1 MAGLGRLIPSA
12 RSLMVFEAAAR
23 CGSCGAAAR
32 EFNVTQPS
40 VSRSIAQLEG
50 HLGLAL
56 FSRGARGLTLTEEGK
71 TLYRAVNE
79 GFERVEGA
87 LAAIVAARTQKH
99 VVELSLSTAFV
110 THWFIPRMQRFH
122 RDFPTVDLRFQL
134 ISGTLRGPL
143 GNVDLAM
150 RMQPG
155 EDSDCHAWEFAPE
168 LVLPVCSAA
177 YLREHG
183 PLEEGSTGP
192 HTLLLFA
199 DPLQDFARYWGP
211 LATPHGAGHASIA
224 FSDYAVVLQAAMNGQ
239 GIALGWVS
247 AVSHALGQGTL
258 VPASSRRVA
267 TGRAYHLMAPRGRP
281 LKDITLAIRDWL
293 SVEMRADIVRIPHL
307 LGS

>member
-12 RSLMVFEAAAR
+12 RSLLVFEAAAR

-40 VSRSIAQLEG
+40 VSRSIAQLET
-50 HLGLAL
+50 HLGLLL
-56 FSRGARGLTLTEEGK
+56 FSRNANGLVLTEEGK
-71 TLYRAVNE
+71 TLYRAVSE

-87 LAAIVAARTQKH
+87 LAAILAARTRKD
-99 VVELSLSTAFV
+99 VVELSFSTAFV
-110 THWFIPRMQRFH
+110 THWFIPRMQRFY

-155 EDSDCHAWEFAPE
+155 EDADCHAWEFAAE
-168 LVLPVCSAA
+168 MVLPVCSPA
-177 YLREHG
+177 YLREYG
-183 PLEEGSTGP
+183 PLEEGTEGS
-192 HTLLLFA
+192 HTLVLFA

-211 LATPHGAGHASIA
+211 LAGLHAPGRASIA
-224 FSDYAVVLQAAMNGQ
+224 FSDYAVVVQAAMNGQ

-247 AVSHALGQGTL
+247 AVSHVLGEGML
-258 VPASSRRVA
+258 VPASSRRVT
-267 TGRAYHLMAPRGRP
+267 TGRTYHLMAPHGRP
-281 LKDITLAIRDWL
+281 LKDVTLAIRDWL
-293 SVEMRADIVRIPHL
+293 VVEMHADIARIRHL
-307 LGS
+307 LA

>member
-12 RSLMVFEAAAR
+12 RSLLVFEAAAR

-40 VSRSIAQLEG
+40 VSRGIAQLEA

-56 FSRGARGLTLTEEGK
+56 FNRGARGLVLTEEGK

-79 GFERVEGA
+79 GFERVESA

-99 VVELSLSTAFV
+99 TVELSLSTGFV
-110 THWFIPRMQRFH
+110 AHWLIPRMQRFH

-134 ISGTLRGPL
+134 ISGTLRGPF

-155 EDSDCHAWEFAPE
+155 EDADCHAWKFAPE

-183 PLEEGSTGP
+183 PLEGGPEGA

-199 DPLQDFARYWGP
+199 DPLQDFAHYWGP
-211 LATPHGAGHASIA
+211 LVSAHALSHASIA

-247 AVSHALGQGTL
+247 VVSHALGEGTL

-281 LKDITLAIRDWL
+281 LKDVTLAIRDWL
-293 SVEMRADIVRIPHL
+293 TTEMQADIARIRHL
-307 LGS
+307 TT

>member
-12 RSLMVFEAAAR
+12 RSLLVFEAAAR

-40 VSRSIAQLEG
+40 VSRSIAQLET
-50 HLGLAL
+50 HLGLLL
-56 FSRGARGLTLTEEGK
+56 FTRSVRGLVLTEEGQA
-71 TLYRAVNE
+71 LYRAVGE
-79 GFERVEGA
+79 GFERIEGA
-87 LAAIVAARTQKH
+87 LAAIVAARTRKE
-99 VVELSLSTAFV
+99 VVELSFSTAFV
-110 THWFIPRMQRFH
+110 THWFIPRMQRFY

-134 ISGTLRGPL
+134 ISGTLRGPF

-155 EDSDCHAWEFAPE
+155 ENTDCHAWEFAPE
-168 LVLPVCSAA
+168 LVVPVCSPA
-177 YLREHG
+177 YLRDNG
-183 PLEEGSTGP
+183 SLEEGCETP

-211 LATPHGAGHASIA
+211 LRGPRTPASTSVA
-224 FSDYAVVLQAAMNGQ
+224 FSDYAVVVQAAMNGQ

-267 TGRAYHLMAPRGRP
+267 TGRAYHLMAPRTRP
-281 LKDITLAIRDWL
+281 LKDVTLAIRDWL
-293 SVEMRADIVRIPHL
+293 SVEMQADIARISHL
-307 LGS
+307 LA

>member
-12 RSLMVFEAAAR
+12 RSLLVFEAAAR

-40 VSRSIAQLEG
+40 VSRSIAQLEA
-50 HLGLAL
+50 HLGLVL
-56 FSRGARGLTLTEEGK
+56 FSRGARGLALTEEGK
-71 TLYRAVNE
+71 TLYRAVSE

-87 LAAIVAARTQKH
+87 LAAIVAARTRKH
-99 VVELSLSTAFV
+99 VVELSFSTAFV

-168 LVLPVCSAA
+168 LVLPVCSPA
-177 YLREHG
+177 YLRDHG
-183 PLEEGSTGP
+183 PLDAGAEAP

-199 DPLQDFARYWGP
+199 DPLQDFSGYWGP
-211 LATPHGAGHASIA
+211 CAPGHASIA
-224 FSDYAVVLQAAMNGQ
+224 FSDYAVVVQAAMNGQ
-239 GIALGWVS
+239 GIALGWLSV
-247 AVSHALGQGTL
+247 VSHALGQGML
-258 VPASSRRVA
+258 VPAASRRVA
-267 TGRAYHLMAPRGRP
+267 TGRAYHLMAPRARP
-281 LKDITLAIRDWL
+281 LRDITLAIRDWL
-293 SVEMRADIVRIPHL
+293 TTEMQADFARIGHL
-307 LGS
+307 LA